1 MMLSSENNIET
12 IAQLIEAVK
21 HYLGLQTEYVKLDVI
36 DKLVRLLTNAV
47 LIIILLLML
56 VVVLESLSLALA
68 FWLSHFMS
76 LPIAFLLVAV
86 AQIVLLLI
94 VNTLCRPWIER
105 RLVHYLAKLLL
116 RK

>member
-36 DKLVRLLTNAV
+36 DKLV
-47 LIIILLLML
+47 ML

-105 RLVHYLAKLLL
+105 RLVRYLAKLLL